1 MRIENFRVACDS
13 HSQQRNVMAGNK
25 DSSTA
30 QSTLRKF
37 RTIFS
42 AVRQHTQWVEAQCGI
57 SGAQLW
63 VLYELAAQPGM
74 RVSELANAL
83 AIKRS
88 TASNL
93 LDKIAQRGLIRRERG
108 SPDQRAVHLYLTDAG
123 VAVMTKA
130 PQPAQGILIDS
141 LSRLSP
147 DELAAL
153 DQDLSKLMDLMGLT
167 DSAGMEP
174 VAGT

>member
-1 MRIENFRVACDS
+1 MT
-13 HSQQRNVMAGNK
+13 GNK
-25 DSSTA
+25 GSSTA

-63 VLYELAAQPGM
+63 VLYELAARPGL

-93 LDKIAQRGLIRRERG
+93 LDKIEQRGLIRRERG

-123 VAVMTKA
+123 VAIMAKA
-130 PQPAQGILIDS
+130 PQPAQGVLIDS
-141 LSRLSP
+141 LNRLSA

-153 DQDLSKLMDLMGLT
+153 DRGLSRLVDIMGLA

-174 VAGT
+174 LAGT

>member
-1 MRIENFRVACDS
+1 
-13 HSQQRNVMAGNK
+13 MAGNK